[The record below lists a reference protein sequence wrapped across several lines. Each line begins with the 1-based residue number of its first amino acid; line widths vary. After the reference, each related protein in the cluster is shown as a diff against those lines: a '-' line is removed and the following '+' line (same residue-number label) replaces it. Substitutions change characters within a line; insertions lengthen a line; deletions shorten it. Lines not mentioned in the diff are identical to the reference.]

1 MSAPL
6 PIDSIQRPDPGQ
18 TLLDI
23 QVRTCP
29 GGVIVQLRGELDF
42 TNTHRIEAVLRRLR
56 EQRLVYLDLAG
67 LSFLR
72 RRRRDPRGSRAT
84 TTPVG
89 SHDPHPRRLPNPA
102 GAGTDPRRSAPPDR
116 QRHAV
121 ITRSIRDQPP
131 PDAAITG
138 PVG

>member
-67 LSFLR
+67 LSFLDCAGVDAILAAHERQR
-72 RRRRDPRGSRAT
+72 RRSDRMILTHAGSRI
-84 TTPVG
+84 
-89 SHDPHPRRLPNPA
+89 RRVLEL
-102 GAGTDPRRSAPPDR
+102 
-116 QRHAV
+116 
-121 ITRSIRDQPP
+121 TRADQLLQIGN
-131 PDAAITG
+131 DTR
-138 PVG
+138 